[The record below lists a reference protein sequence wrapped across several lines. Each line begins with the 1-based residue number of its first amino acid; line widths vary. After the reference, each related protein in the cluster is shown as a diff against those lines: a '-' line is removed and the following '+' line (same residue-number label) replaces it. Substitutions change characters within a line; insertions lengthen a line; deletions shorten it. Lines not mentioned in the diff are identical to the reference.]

1 MARAKVGLTKKQ
13 MALELGVT
21 RPTYDDYE
29 NYNTIMRIDVAQRF
43 CDIVGVSIDDVIFQ
57 KKTTLEVYFFRIRC
71 TLEV

>member
-1 MARAKVGLTKKQ
+1 MQLTLKMARAKVGLTKKQ

-57 KKTTLEVYFFRIRC
+57 KKATLEV
-71 TLEV
+71 

>member
-43 CDIVGVSIDDVIFQ
+43 CDIAGVSIDDVIFQ
-57 KKTTLEVYFFRIRC
+57 KKTTLEV
-71 TLEV
+71 

>member
-1 MARAKVGLTKKQ
+1 MQLTLKMARAKVGLTKKQ

-21 RPTYDDYE
+21 RPTYGDYE

-57 KKTTLEVYFFRIRC
+57 KKTTLEV
-71 TLEV
+71 

>member
-57 KKTTLEVYFFRIRC
+57 KKATLEV
-71 TLEV
+71 

>member
-1 MARAKVGLTKKQ
+1 MQLTLKMARAKVGLTKKQ

-57 KKTTLEVYFFRIRC
+57 KKTTLEVYFF
-71 TLEV
+71 

>member
-57 KKTTLEVYFFRIRC
+57 KKTTLEVYFF
-71 TLEV
+71 

>member
-43 CDIVGVSIDDVIFQ
+43 CDIVGVSIDDV
-57 KKTTLEVYFFRIRC
+57 
-71 TLEV
+71 

>member
-1 MARAKVGLTKKQ
+1 MQLTLKMARAKVGLTKKQ

-57 KKTTLEVYFFRIRC
+57 KKTTLEV
-71 TLEV
+71 

>member
-57 KKTTLEVYFFRIRC
+57 KKTTLEV
-71 TLEV
+71 

>member
-1 MARAKVGLTKKQ
+1 MQLTLKMARAKVGLTKKQ

-57 KKTTLEVYFFRIRC
+57 KKTALEV
-71 TLEV
+71 

>member
-57 KKTTLEVYFFRIRC
+57 KKTALEV
-71 TLEV
+71 